1 MISEE
6 TIWEAIW
13 PVVAEAIEATLAE
26 DETALTLLTVKG
38 EQAADALELYGFIS
52 FDILLK
58 TVLGRSSL
66 GLTKAVETDNGRFI
80 YIEFAWPDADNGVTA
95 VDLVTVCLTQQ
106 NNDWRIVEINPA
118 AVDAPLN
125 SQRAQAVLTNDK
137 LLQAADQFSSEPW
150 ILPFVLYAGLLQLPI
165 QNISQLNAVEKLLL
179 PGMQQRGF
187 GLMAQIYGRRLWRDL
202 LTLTQPDLTNPAA
215 WAAALE
221 YLIGEQYK
229 REVTQAAVSK
239 YYHTN
244 LAAMVPNLRE
254 ITKTLDLQK
263 EDARYS
269 DLQTLQIEYAENS

>member
-6 TIWEAIW
+6 TIWEQIW
-13 PVVAEAIEATLAE
+13 PVVAQAIEATLAE
-26 DETALTLLTVKG
+26 DEAELALLVIED
-38 EQAADALELYGFIS
+38 EQAAAALELYGFIS

-106 NNDWRIVEINPA
+106 NNEWRIVEINPA
-118 AVDAPLN
+118 GVDAPLN
-125 SQRAQAVLTNDK
+125 NLRAKAVLTNDQ
-137 LLQAADQFSSEPW
+137 LLQNADQFASEPW
-150 ILPFVLYAGLLQLPI
+150 ILPFVLYAGLLQLPL
-165 QNISQLNAVEKLLL
+165 QNISKLDAVEKLLL
-179 PGMQQRGF
+179 FGMQQRGF

-202 LTLTQPDLTNPAA
+202 LTLAQQDLTDPAA

-229 REVTQAAVSK
+229 REVTQATVSK
-239 YYHTN
+239 YYLTN
-244 LAAMVPNLRE
+244 LATMVPNIRK
-254 ITKTLDLQK
+254 ITKMLDLQK

-269 DLQTLQIEYAENS
+269 DLQTLQIEYAEK